1 MQDTLENISLK
12 HDNGEDMRFRGSLSS
27 ECSWYD
33 EEHGVLCR
41 QKLYVTE
48 NKDQIYYIMRTGAEE
63 HSRRAYRLKVQD
75 RPASSITAK
84 LKCACPL
91 PC

>member
-48 NKDQIYYIMRTGAEE
+48 NKDQI
-63 HSRRAYRLKVQD
+63 
-75 RPASSITAK
+75 
-84 LKCACPL
+84 
-91 PC
+91 